1 MFKREFFA
9 CYGFLDE
16 RIILITLSIFSTET
30 DKPINMWALSSA
42 FLRSNFVFLT
52 TTSSLKFKKDSK
64 KSFRLQ
70 FFGFLS
76 TIANVLKLKE
86 DSKEVYL

>member
-1 MFKREFFA
+1 M
-9 CYGFLDE
+9 C
-16 RIILITLSIFSTET
+16 
-30 DKPINMWALSSA
+30 ALSSA

-52 TTSSLKFKKDSK
+52 TTSSLNLRKDSR
-64 KSFRLQ
+64 KSLRLQ

-76 TIANVLKLKE
+76 TIANVLKLNE

>member
-1 MFKREFFA
+1 MFSKEFLA
-9 CYGFLDE
+9 CSGFFED
-16 RIILITLSIFSTET
+16 RIILITLSMFSTET

-42 FLRSNFVFLT
+42 FLSSNFVFLT
-52 TTSSLKFKKDSK
+52 TTSSLNLRKDSR
-64 KSFRLQ
+64 KSLRLQ

-76 TIANVLKLKE
+76 TIANVLKLNE